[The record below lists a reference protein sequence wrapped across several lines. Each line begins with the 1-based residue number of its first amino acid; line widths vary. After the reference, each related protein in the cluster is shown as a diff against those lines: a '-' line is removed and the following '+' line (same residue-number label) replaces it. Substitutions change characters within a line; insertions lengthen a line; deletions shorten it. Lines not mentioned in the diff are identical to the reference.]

1 MVKLKF
7 LFVTLLM
14 VATINVWGQE
24 SFKVED
30 FYLPE
35 EGTCVKI
42 LGTVKPSQIGKQIV
56 YTPKLRSIVTSM
68 IMGET
73 TISTKTVTYYAS
85 QANSI
90 VLDKI
95 KVSDIS
101 GHTNNYVLK
110 EDEFAKDPNSIK
122 EDLIL
127 PPSEKGKAT
136 WTYVDFSGDKL
147 SLESM
152 YEDIVFDGKP
162 LKTIKVVRRIKGTSF
177 CEIYYYGYKKGL
189 IKEDVVKENGQIE
202 TLFKLKKIYKL

>member
-1 MVKLKF
+1 MRTAAHFFFDNQSFAGCWKEQNNKSMVKLKF

-14 VATINVWGQE
+14 VSTINVWGQE
-24 SFKVED
+24 NFKVED

-35 EGTCVKI
+35 EGSCVKI

-56 YTPKLRSIVTSM
+56 YMPELRSIVTSM
-68 IMGET
+68 MMGET
-73 TISTKTVTYYAS
+73 TISTKTVTYYVS

-90 VLDKI
+90 VLNKI

-101 GHTNNYVLK
+101 GQTNTYVLK
-110 EDEFAKDPNSIK
+110 EDEFAKNPNSIK

-127 PPSEKGKAT
+127 PPSEKEKAT

-177 CEIYYYGYKKGL
+177 CEIY
-189 IKEDVVKENGQIE
+189 
-202 TLFKLKKIYKL
+202 

>member
-14 VATINVWGQE
+14 VTTINVWGQE

-68 IMGET
+68 MMGET

-152 YEDIVFDGKP
+152 YEDIVFDG
-162 LKTIKVVRRIKGTSF
+162 LHFVRYIIMVTRKV
-177 CEIYYYGYKKGL
+177 
-189 IKEDVVKENGQIE
+189 
-202 TLFKLKKIYKL
+202 